1 MCKREPRLV
10 LVLLLIGSKIDART
24 LSQSL
29 SEVMQKQNQSN
40 LLITFDT
47 QLETAL
53 SNNRNSYGSPVSL
66 KL

>member
-40 LLITFDT
+40 SLITFDT